1 VAALREKANTTATAR
16 CASGETL
23 VSGEYAFVPSSGQ
36 STTTSFRDYA
46 ASASKWTAMAV
57 FLTRPAKLA
66 AFAYCERGVVVKVRS
81 SSSASIPHESDGS
94 ATARCHKGETLLSG
108 GYTTTPTPDWH
119 DTAGPDLFYSGSF
132 RSGVRSWTA
141 AAINYGTSGK
151 ITAFAYCMP

>member
-66 AFAYCERGVVVKVRS
+66 AFAYC
-81 SSSASIPHESDGS
+81 
-94 ATARCHKGETLLSG
+94 
-108 GYTTTPTPDWH
+108 
-119 DTAGPDLFYSGSF
+119 
-132 RSGVRSWTA
+132 
-141 AAINYGTSGK
+141 
-151 ITAFAYCMP
+151 